1 MAAVIICA
9 QFQRAPSAKVWA
21 AVKRIIRYLKGT
33 LNIGVRLAPTS
44 LDITA
49 YSDASHGDSSVGRH
63 SITGCLI
70 FIGGALIHWVSRK
83 QKTIAHS
90 SAEAELVA
98 MSTTVRDALWVVRLS
113 APTGVGFPITLL
125 AVEK

>member
-9 QFQRAPSAKVWA
+9 QFQKAPSAKVWQ
-21 AVKRIIRYLKGT
+21 AVKHIIRYLKGT
-33 LNIGVRLAPTS
+33 LNIGIRLAPTS

-49 YSDASHGDSSVGRH
+49 YSDTSHCNPAVGCH

-70 FIGGALIHWVSRK
+70 FLGGALVHWISRK

-90 SAEAELVA
+90 SAEAELIA
-98 MSTTVRDALWVVRLS
+98 MSTTVRDALW
-113 APTGVGFPITLL
+113 IT
-125 AVEK
+125 

>member
-9 QFQRAPSAKVWA
+9 QFQRTPSAKAWL
-21 AVKRIIRYLKGT
+21 AVKRIIQYLKGT
-33 LNIGVRLAPTS
+33 PNVGIRLAPTS

-49 YSDASHGDSSVGRH
+49 YSDASHGDSSVGQH

-98 MSTTVRDALWVVRLS
+98 MSTT
-113 APTGVGFPITLL
+113 II
-125 AVEK
+125 